1 MKVQPP
7 NTEEVALNE
16 AQLRAI
22 WRGLHTAGIMNVTFT
37 TDVTGQFLE
46 GSEGLRKALLLDR
59 QTPWVGLSLAG
70 FMHDDAS
77 RHAYENALRN
87 AQDGQTVA
95 FECSISREGVPPSK
109 LKVVLCPL
117 EDADGN
123 LQIQGIAANISNR
136 SSEMHEAHAQLQAI
150 KRVQATIE
158 FGMDGTILDANEKFC
173 ELTGYPRELLVG
185 QKHAI
190 LCDNTWSNSQAYQQ
204 FWSDLKAGKQFS
216 GEFRRV
222 RRNGDPFWIWSSYT
236 PILDMYGQPVKVVKF
251 AYDVTAERLRHADHE
266 GKVKALNRAQAM
278 IEFATDGTILS
289 ANDNFLGLFG
299 YTADEISGQHHRM
312 FCEPGY
318 TSQPDYRDFWLRLE
332 NGQHCTG
339 EFKRLGK
346 DRREIWIQ
354 ATYNPITDS
363 DGRIIKVVKFATDI
377 TAIKL
382 RNNDFQGKVEAIGR
396 SQAVVEFDLRGNVL
410 QANDNFLR
418 LMHYTEA
425 EIIGK
430 HHMVFCDPALVKT
443 ELYAD
448 FWASLARGEPFSGEF
463 RRVTKHGRDVWI
475 QATYNPILDAGGRPY
490 KVVKFAQD
498 VTESKSRTVEFE
510 GMINAVSRSQAMVE
524 FDMEGRV
531 LCANDN
537 FLRLMGYRSED
548 VAGRHHRMFCDEATA
563 TSAAYNEFWDRLG
576 HGEFH
581 GGEYKRVAQG
591 GREVWIAA
599 TYNPI
604 LDLNGK
610 PFKVVKFATDI
621 TESKQRTAENE
632 GRIAAIHRAQAVIE
646 FDLDGNVVTANENFL
661 DTMGY
666 ALREIQGKHHSMFC
680 SPEHV
685 VSIEYRDFWNRLNKG
700 EFVSGRFHRMGKYG
714 RQVWLMASYNPILD
728 PKGQIVR
735 IIKYATDI
743 TPQVSLEERIT
754 HQTAQMEQAMR
765 TLFENIGMISRS
777 TDTAHTLISQTSLQ
791 TDHGRQTLNTSIQ
804 TMERVKQSSEE
815 VRAIVGVISDIAS
828 QTNLLA
834 FNAAIEAA
842 RAGEH
847 GLGFAVVA
855 AEVRKLAERSAASA
869 RDVTRLIEQTTERVA
884 HGADAVQASG
894 KAYEVMVNAMKE
906 ISGAIERVH
915 QACHG
920 QTEASQRVET
930 MVSGLMSATR
940 STAAQ
945 AGSVNPN
952 HA

>member
-1 MKVQPP
+1 MSVQPASNP
-7 NTEEVALNE
+7 EIPLNE

-22 WRGLHTAGIMNVTFT
+22 WRGLHAAGIMNVTFAM
-37 TDVTGQFLE
+37 DVTGQLQD
-46 GSEGLRKALLLDR
+46 SSDALRKALLMDR
-59 QTPWVGLSLAG
+59 QTPLSGVSLAS

-77 RHAYENALRN
+77 RHAYESALRN

-109 LKVVLCPL
+109 LKVVLCPV
-117 EDADGN
+117 EHADGT

-173 ELTGYPRELLVG
+173 ELTGYPRDMLVG

-190 LCDNTWSNSQAYQQ
+190 LCDHTWTHSQAYQQ

-266 GKVKALNRAQAM
+266 GKVKALNRAQAV
-278 IEFATDGTILS
+278 IEFATDGTILA
-289 ANDNFLGLFG
+289 ANDNFLDLFG
-299 YTADEISGQHHRM
+299 YALDEISGQHHRM
-312 FCEPGY
+312 FCEASY
-318 TSQPDYRDFWLRLE
+318 ANQPEYREFWLRLE
-332 NGQHCTG
+332 NGQHFTG
-339 EFKRLGK
+339 EFKRLSK
-346 DRREIWIQ
+346 DRREVWIQ
-354 ATYNPITDS
+354 ATYNPITDV
-363 DGRIIKVVKFATDI
+363 DGRVIKVVKFASDI
-377 TAIKL
+377 TAVKM
-382 RNNDFQGKVEAIGR
+382 RNNEFQGKVEAIGR
-396 SQAVVEFDLRGNVL
+396 TQAVVEFDLRGNVL
-410 QANDNFLR
+410 SANENFLR
-418 LMHYTEA
+418 LMHYSEA
-425 EIIGK
+425 ELIGK
-430 HHMVFCDPALVKT
+430 HHMVFCDPAQVKT
-443 ELYAD
+443 EAYAD
-448 FWASLARGEPFSGEF
+448 FWAGLARGDSVSGEF
-463 RRVTKHGRDVWI
+463 RRLTKHGRDVWI

-490 KVVKFAQD
+490 KVVKYAQD
-498 VTESKSRTVEFE
+498 VTEGKTRTVEFE
-510 GMINAVSRSQAMVE
+510 GMINAVGRSQAMVE
-524 FDMEGRV
+524 FDLEGRV
-531 LCANDN
+531 LNANDN
-537 FLRLMGYRSED
+537 FLRLMGYRAEE
-548 VAGRHHRMFCDEATA
+548 VVGRHHRMFCDEATA
-563 TSAAYNEFWDRLG
+563 TSATYSEFWDRLG
-576 HGEFH
+576 RGEFH

-591 GREVWIAA
+591 GREVWISA

-632 GRIAAIHRAQAVIE
+632 GRITAIHRAQAVIE
-646 FDLDGNVVTANENFL
+646 FDLDGNVVNANDNFL

-680 SPEHV
+680 APEHV
-685 VSIEYRDFWNRLNKG
+685 VSVAYRDFWNRLNKG
-700 EFVSGRFHRMGKYG
+700 EFVKGRFQRVGKYG
-714 RQVWLMASYNPILD
+714 RSVWLLASYNPILD

-743 TPQVSLEERIT
+743 TAQVELEDRIT
-754 HQTAQMEQAMR
+754 SQTALMEHAMR

-777 TDTAHTLISQTSLQ
+777 TDEAHRLISQTALQ
-791 TDHGRQTLNTSIQ
+791 TDHGRQTLGTSIQ
-804 TMERVKQSSEE
+804 TMEKVKQSSEE

-847 GLGFAVVA
+847 GLGLAVVA

-894 KAYEVMVNAMKE
+894 QAYEVMARAMQE
-906 ISGAIERVH
+906 ISQAIERVH

-920 QTEASQRVET
+920 QSEASQQVKA
-930 MVSGLMSATR
+930 MVSGLIDATR
-940 STAAQ
+940 RES
-945 AGSVNPN
+945 AG
-952 HA
+952 A